1 VGLSVRE
8 IACDDWLYVSA
19 VDMSRQ
25 ALHND
30 EDIRKAYR
38 GELFLLSAE
47 KGRRVRVKETR
58 AGGGRTD
65 ELLRVSISGGTADTA
80 WDCSG

>member
-1 VGLSVRE
+1 MTGCTCQQLICQEWFCSTKR
-8 IACDDWLYVSA
+8 IAG
-19 VDMSRQ
+19 
-25 ALHND
+25 
-30 EDIRKAYR
+30 KAYR

-80 WDCSG
+80 WDSSG